1 MTAEA
6 VSNAICVFST
16 LATSGCSLMRRSP
29 PVDVLVVDEAAQALE
44 AEVAVTFAMRPQRAL
59 LVGDPQQLPAT
70 LLSEHA
76 QRAGLG
82 TSLMAR
88 LMHHCAYPFTFL
100 DTQVRVPCGSLPISL
115 SSS

>member
-1 MTAEA
+1 MRVGGRGDPGVTAEA
-6 VSNAICVFST
+6 VSNASCVFAT
-16 LATSGCSLMRRSP
+16 LATSGCRLVRCSP

-44 AEVAVTFAMRPQRAL
+44 AEVAVTFAMRPRRAL

-88 LMHHCAYPFTFL
+88 LMHHCAYPFTLL
-100 DTQVRVPCGSLPISL
+100 DTQVRGAV
-115 SSS
+115 